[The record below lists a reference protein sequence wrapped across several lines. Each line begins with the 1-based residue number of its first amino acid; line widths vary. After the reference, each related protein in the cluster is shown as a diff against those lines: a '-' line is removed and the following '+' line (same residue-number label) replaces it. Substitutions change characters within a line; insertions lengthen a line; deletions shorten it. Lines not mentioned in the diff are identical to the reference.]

1 MTPPN
6 ARPLVV
12 GNWKMNLGEAAAKAL
27 VETLVTTLPFDRVDT
42 TVAPSF
48 PCLRVVLDVAKAT
61 PLAVGAQNMHWE
73 DSGAFTGEVAP
84 KTLAE
89 MGVRFV
95 IIGHS
100 ERRSLFGE
108 TDETVTLKV
117 SAAGRHGLVPI
128 LCVGE
133 DEHQRDA
140 GRTHEVV
147 VHQLRAALTGRPA
160 GSNDPLVVAY
170 EPLWAIG
177 TGTTPKPSEI
187 TEAHAAIR
195 KVLDERCGSSSPA
208 VRILYGGSV
217 TPANA
222 VSLLRAPQVDGAL
235 VGGASLS
242 APSFLAI
249 AEAAVTC

>member
-1 MTPPN
+1 MTTPN

-27 VETLVTTLPFDRVDT
+27 VETLVPTLPFDRVDAA
-42 TVAPSF
+42 VAPSY
-48 PCLRVVLDVAKAT
+48 PCLRAALDAAAGT
-61 PLAVGAQNMHWE
+61 PLAVGAQDMYWE
-73 DSGAFTGEVAP
+73 DNGAFTGAVAP

-89 MGVRFV
+89 MGVRLV
-95 IIGHS
+95 IVGHS

-108 TDETVTLKV
+108 TDETVARKV
-117 SAAGRHGLVPI
+117 AAAGRHGLVPVV
-128 LCVGE
+128 CVGE

-140 GRTHEVV
+140 GRTHEII
-147 VHQLRAALTGRPA
+147 VHQLRAALTGRA

-177 TGTTPKPSEI
+177 TGKTPKPGEI
-187 TEAHAAIR
+187 TEAHLAIR
-195 KVLDERCGSSSPA
+195 KVLDERCGATSPA

-222 VSLLRAPQVDGAL
+222 ASLLLAPQVDGAL